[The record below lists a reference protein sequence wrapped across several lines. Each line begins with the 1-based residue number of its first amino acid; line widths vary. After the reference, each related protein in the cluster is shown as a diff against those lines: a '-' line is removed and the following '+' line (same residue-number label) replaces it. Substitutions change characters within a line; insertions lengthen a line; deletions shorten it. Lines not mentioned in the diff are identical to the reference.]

1 MKENK
6 VVRKIIRKR
15 HSEGHHGGSWK
26 VAYAD
31 FVTAMMA
38 FFLLMWLLTMV
49 SADKRIKLAYYFKNF
64 SLFEQSGTP
73 IDTSKGISTSLS
85 IIDQSGQNSSNEAHG
100 YVKKPPEEATIE
112 QIQEKLEKAIKT
124 RLADLKDQVLVN
136 IFKGGVRVQVVD
148 KEGKPIFLLGSTELT
163 ENAKKALSVI
173 AENIK
178 NLGNKMAI
186 GGHTDALS
194 YSTNRYTNWE
204 LSTERASAA
213 RKFLEN
219 NGVETKR
226 LIMVAG
232 YADVEPLVRENPY
245 DPRNRR
251 ISILLFDN
259 PTTQSSA
266 NQPVST
272 DKKSVDPGIDP
283 SVSPTSTEKTPENPV
298 SSGFQN

>member
-1 MKENK
+1 VKENK
-6 VVRKIIRKR
+6 VVRKIIRKG
-15 HSEGHHGGSWK
+15 HSGGHHGGSWK

-49 SADKRIKLAYYFKNF
+49 SAEKRIKLANYFKNF
-64 SLFEQSGTP
+64 SLFEQGGTP
-73 IDTSKGISTSLS
+73 IDTYDNVSSSFS
-85 IIDQSGQNSSNEAHG
+85 IIDRSSQNSANEAHG

-112 QIQEKLEKAIKT
+112 QIQERLEKAVKT
-124 RLADLKDQVLVN
+124 RLGELKDQVL
-136 IFKGGVRVQVVD
+136 IDSFKGGVRIQVVD
-148 KEGKPIFLLGSTELT
+148 KEGKPMFLLGSAELT
-163 ENAKKALSVI
+163 DNAKKALSVI

-194 YSTNRYTNWE
+194 YSGNRYTNWE

-213 RKFLEN
+213 REFLEN

-232 YADVEPLVRENPY
+232 YADVEPLIREDPY

-266 NQPVST
+266 
-272 DKKSVDPGIDP
+272 DKPLSMEKKLVAPLIDA
-283 SVSPTSTEKTPENPV
+283 SVSAAATAKKPENPV
-298 SSGFQN
+298 PSKFQN